1 MLFPAVG
8 GGGDP
13 NALDAMTGDVNWFCG
28 GGEATCKGG
37 ATGDMNWFRGGGEVT
52 RVAGPDDV
60 VRDNPP
66 KSSRILVIVLL
77 GVVATGEVMDSS
89 TPADISKSSKFSTF
103 DFVVA

>member
-37 ATGDMNWFRGGGEVT
+37 ATGDMNWFRGGGDMT
-52 RVAGPDDV
+52 RVAGPDD
-60 VRDNPP
+60 
-66 KSSRILVIVLL
+66 
-77 GVVATGEVMDSS
+77 VATGEVMDSS